1 MSNGANITIVGNI
14 TKDPELRFA
23 ASGVAWATFSV
34 AVNERSRSKE
44 GDWTDQTTYFNCKVW
59 RNDAENLVESV
70 TKGTRVMVEGKL
82 RDESW
87 TDASGQERKT
97 KTLVVSE
104 IGVSLKYAT
113 AQITKVA
120 RANAGEQTG
129 SYSSDEPSISDE
141 PEDNPFL

>member
-23 ASGVAWATFSV
+23 SSGVAWATFSV
-34 AVNERSRSKE
+34 AVNERTRTKE
-44 GDWTDQTTYFNCKVW
+44 GDWTDQTTYFNCKAW
-59 RNDAENLVESV
+59 RNDAENLVESA

-97 KTLVVSE
+97 KTLVASE
-104 IGVSLKYAT
+104 IAISLKYAT
-113 AQITKVA
+113 AQVTKVA
-120 RANAGEQTG
+120 RANSGETQG
-129 SYSSDEPSISDE
+129 SYSNDEPVISDE